1 MIMLFQYK
9 KNMKMF
15 DVDNIKI
22 LKLYIDYKLNFY
34 I

>member
-1 MIMLFQYK
+1 MIMLCQYK

-15 DVDNIKI
+15 NVDNIKI

>member
-1 MIMLFQYK
+1 MLFQYK